1 MLKLNVNKLVLVN
14 AGDVW
19 ILDLLQSRAAGTRVI
34 QGS

>member
-19 ILDLLQSRAAGTRVI
+19 MLDLLQSLVAGTRMI